1 MWFDYKQYAHW
12 QLVDKILLLA
22 QQELEEFLTTKQPTD
37 MSDYKWFEEQYGHEL
52 DPVIRKWYAVPTVR
66 GSKSTPWG
74 HLVPKL
80 TEASL
85 ALPGIVN
92 FTLNAIAPGGVAPF
106 HTDYNYDM
114 RDDLSKTPKAYVILL
129 GVKVPEA
136 NIDTCGFQ
144 LAEEKVMLRTNDILS
159 FDGNVIHGSW
169 NYTDQWRY
177 TVNMDI
183 KEEYWNVAR
192 S

>member
-1 MWFDYKQYAHW
+1 MWFDYKQYTHW
-12 QLVDKILLLA
+12 HLVDNILLLA
-22 QQELEEFLTTKQPTD
+22 QQELEEFLTTKHPTD
-37 MSDYKWFEEQYGHEL
+37 MSDYKWFEDQYGHEL
-52 DPVIRKWYAVPTVR
+52 DPVIRNWYAVPTVR
-66 GSKSTPWG
+66 GSEPTPWG
-74 HLVPKL
+74 HLMPKL

-92 FTLNAIAPGGVAPF
+92 FTLNAIAPGGIAPF

-114 RDDLSKTPKAYVILL
+114 RDDLSKTFKAYVILL

-136 NIDTCGFQ
+136 RVDTCGFQ
-144 LAEEKVMLRTNDILS
+144 LAEEKVVLRTNDILS
-159 FDGNVIHGSW
+159 FDGNIIHGSW

-183 KEEYWNVAR
+183 KEEYWNVA
-192 S
+192 